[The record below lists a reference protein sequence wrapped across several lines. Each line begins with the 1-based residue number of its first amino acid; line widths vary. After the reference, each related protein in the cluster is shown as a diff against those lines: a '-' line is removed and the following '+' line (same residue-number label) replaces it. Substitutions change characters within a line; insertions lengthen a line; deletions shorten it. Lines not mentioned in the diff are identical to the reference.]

1 MRVLKLKG
9 QILITVIGIMV
20 FLALNI
26 LFFTYTQVN
35 KLALKN
41 YEKNLESNINLAL
54 SLIDEKHP
62 GSWRVDGETLY
73 KGEDIVNDKSE
84 LVDMVKEET
93 GNEVTIFLNDTRIST
108 TVVDG
113 SNKRAVGTKASEKVI
128 KTVITDGKEYTGEAE
143 ILGIAHQVKYVPIKN
158 ESGDIVGMFFMGLEK
173 KTINNEIRNIILVI
187 AGLTLLISTIA
198 FFVVI
203 FVAKRLAD
211 PITAVVSHMSVISN
225 GDLTKETDPRF
236 INRHDEA
243 GELTQSLD
251 TMQKALKQIILDV
264 KSLSNDINSKSETL
278 SALAGEMSL
287 SSGGVATT
295 IGEVAEGTSKQAEY
309 LSGISQALFEF
320 GNKLDDMLKS
330 IKDIDSSS
338 KDINTMAVESNDKLT
353 SLKQSVE
360 SMGISFEEFSNKI
373 LGLDKNI
380 AKVNE
385 ITVMINNIAE
395 QTNLLALNAAIEA
408 ARVGDAGRGF
418 AVVAEEI
425 RKLAEQ
431 SKESAEEINN
441 LINSVSSETSII
453 VNNTEGIKS
462 ELITQEDVIKNS
474 IESFKKII
482 DEVGEIIPK
491 IQAINTT
498 SISINSDKQEILER
512 IEEISA
518 VSQEVSAS
526 AQEIA
531 AASEELSASS
541 SEVAETAK
549 LLKNTTNGMTAEVER
564 FKV

>member
-128 KTVITDGKEYTGEAE
+128 KTVITDRKEYTGEAE

-338 KDINTMAVESNDKLT
+338 KGINTMAVESNDKLA

-380 AKVNE
+380 AEVNE

-498 SISINSDKQEILER
+498 SISINSDKQDILER

>member
-35 KLALKN
+35 KLALNN
-41 YEKNLESNINLAL
+41 YENNLESNINLAL

-236 INRHDEA
+236 INRKDEA

-309 LSGISQALFEF
+309 LSGISQSLFEF

-338 KDINTMAVESNDKLT
+338 KGINTMAVESNDKLA
-353 SLKQSVE
+353 SLIQSVE

-380 AKVNE
+380 AEVNE
-385 ITVMINNIAE
+385 ITVMINSIAE

-418 AVVAEEI
+418 AVVAVEI

-453 VNNTEGIKS
+453 VKNTEGIKS
-462 ELITQEDVIKNS
+462 ELITQKDVIKNS

-498 SISINSDKQEILER
+498 SISINSDKQDILER

-518 VSQEVSAS
+518 VSQEVAAS

>member
-128 KTVITDGKEYTGEAE
+128 NTVITDGKEYTGEAE

-211 PITAVVSHMSVISN
+211 PITVVVSHMSVISN

-278 SALAGEMSL
+278 SAFAGEMSL

-338 KDINTMAVESNDKLT
+338 KGINTMAVESNDKLA

-380 AKVNE
+380 AEVNE

>member
-1 MRVLKLKG
+1 MRGLKLKG
-9 QILITVIGIMV
+9 QILITIIGIMV

-62 GSWRVDGETLY
+62 GSWKVDGETLY

-93 GNEVTIFLNDTRIST
+93 GNEVTIFLSDTRIST

-173 KTINNEIRNIILVI
+173 KTINSEIRNIILVI

-225 GDLTKETDPRF
+225 GDLTKETDSRF
-236 INRHDEA
+236 INRKDEA

-338 KDINTMAVESNDKLT
+338 KGINTMAVESNDKLA
-353 SLKQSVE
+353 SLIQSVE

-380 AKVNE
+380 AEVNE
-385 ITVMINNIAE
+385 ITVMINSIAE

-431 SKESAEEINN
+431 SKESAEKINN

-453 VNNTEGIKS
+453 VKNTGGIKS

-549 LLKNTTNGMTAEVER
+549 LLKNTTDGMTSEFER
-564 FKV
+564 FKI